1 MFIRFRSHVRRL
13 QVSIVETRR
22 ADGRVRHEHVAGLG
36 SIEVAL
42 TVAGRL
48 AFWKGAHERFAR
60 LGNRID
66 GETRGRLMGVVH
78 ERIPMVTPEEQQA
91 LQREDLEADEKFWA
105 DLHDL
110 HAGTVEDTKGL
121 ATKVER
127 NIAKGQAELA
137 KAAERRDA
145 ARAARERLDRGEDVV
160 SGLGKR
166 MTSRD
171 LVKIMKDAGWKP
183 ADFRN
188 AARLGEIHRLGG
200 SDELV
205 TEIIKRRRASE
216 LAASRAVLRRRRQ
229 GSGFESN
236 GGG

>member
-1 MFIRFRSHVRRL
+1 LLENRSSLVAIVLTHLIGTRRL
-13 QVSIVETRR
+13 
-22 ADGRVRHEHVAGLG
+22 
-36 SIEVAL
+36 
-42 TVAGRL
+42 
-48 AFWKGAHERFAR
+48 
-60 LGNRID
+60 
-66 GETRGRLMGVVH
+66 
-78 ERIPMVTPEEQQA
+78 
-91 LQREDLEADEKFWA
+91 WA

-137 KAAERRDA
+137 KAAELRDA
-145 ARAARERLDRGEDVV
+145 ARAARELDRGEDVV
-160 SGLGKR
+160 SWLGKR

-188 AARLGEIHRLGG
+188 AARLDEIHRLGG

-205 TEIIKRRRASE
+205 TEIMRRHRVSE
-216 LAASRAVLRRRRQ
+216 LAASRAVLRRWRR
-229 GSGFESN
+229 SSSLPI
-236 GGG
+236 

>member
-36 SIEVAL
+36 SIEVPL

-48 AFWKGAHERFAR
+48 AFWKAAHERFAR

-91 LQREDLEADEKFWA
+91 LQRANLEADEKFLA

-127 NIAKGQAELA
+127 NIAKGQAEIS
-137 KAAERRDA
+137 E
-145 ARAARERLDRGEDVV
+145 
-160 SGLGKR
+160 
-166 MTSRD
+166 
-171 LVKIMKDAGWKP
+171 
-183 ADFRN
+183 
-188 AARLGEIHRLGG
+188 GG
-200 SDELV
+200 
-205 TEIIKRRRASE
+205 
-216 LAASRAVLRRRRQ
+216 
-229 GSGFESN
+229 
-236 GGG
+236 